1 MDPISQ
7 PQNPQN
13 DLKPTN
19 QPADGLK
26 DTQSSPELDNLMNEL
41 NNYNPETDPTL
52 VSGQNSD
59 ASNPSKPEFTP
70 SAGLRPTST
79 TSASI
84 SNPGPSSPLAAG
96 TATVNSPADSTLNGP
111 SRVQT
116 DTSDSYASPSGYSDD
131 ATSTESSSADQE
143 SAETDDPDQPI
154 AAAPPVPGSI
164 GSAVSY
170 TDVEKK
176 QLEEAKKNAEAKPKA
191 KLSATTILV
200 IVVAILLV
208 ISGVII
214 ALIFLSEPKKAPTEA
229 ANKNVVQQAETKT
242 LTCVRPLNTN
252 ETATLSASYGNFE
265 RQFIFKSNNLD
276 TLNESY
282 IYQFETETAATAAK
296 EKLDGEIQNEAGK
309 QTSTVVTINQL
320 KKTTAVS
327 AENLDNFLKSNS
339 DYSSVTDRSLNGFLT
354 QQNQQGLSCT
364 TIE

>member
-13 DLKPTN
+13 DLKSTN

-52 VSGQNSD
+52 ASGQSSD

-70 SAGLRPTST
+70 SAGLRPIST

-84 SNPGPSSPLAAG
+84 NNPGPSSPLATG
-96 TATVNSPADSTLNGP
+96 TATVNSPADNTLNDS
-111 SRVQT
+111 SRVQA
-116 DTSDSYASPSGYSDD
+116 DTSGSYNSPSGYSDD
-131 ATSTESSSADQE
+131 ATSTEPSSSDQG

-320 KKTTAVS
+320 KKTTVIS